1 MRPLR
6 SARTLQLLTR
16 ARRRAS
22 LNLMAVVPPASL
34 RAVTDPAA
42 ILAHDAADAADAAA
56 AVPPVGD
63 LPLSDVCA
71 RLYLHA

>member
-1 MRPLR
+1 
-6 SARTLQLLTR
+6 
-16 ARRRAS
+16 
-22 LNLMAVVPPASL
+22 MAVVPPTSL

-42 ILAHDAADAADAAA
+42 MLAQDAADAAD

-71 RLYLHA
+71 RLYLNA